1 MSEQLAYSRRRECF
15 YLRSGTTV
23 PDQVYGT
30 EVELPHEVAVNID
43 VRSVFSALRQCAR
56 HNEPHVQ
63 GDDGYGNP
71 RQSAADFRWG
81 IDGVDFEPG
90 ESITQSG
97 CLSVDLDLDPFFA
110 VTLWGV
116 TVEGDW
122 EAQWPELESI
132 LRHWSSP
139 RGLRLLRLTAK
150 STGDDFVW
158 QADFRVVQRGLT
170 VGDLDRL
177 VDDVEALASAVE
189 RRELTAE
196 SMRALVRDGR
206 GSILVGLAENASLEA
221 KREVHL
227 GTKAVEIEL
236 AKDVASFANTGGS
249 GLIVI
254 GLATKSRR
262 GYDEI
267 SRVHHVDPRLTA
279 SAIRRAVDRNTF
291 PRIEGLEVK
300 RVPAEP
306 DGAAELI
313 YIFVPPQP
321 RPLLPFLVAGT
332 VIDGR
337 VEAIYAG
344 IPTRRGDETAM
355 MSVQELHSIL
365 RVGVALYEQDRPVLD
380 LRRVA
385 GAAQSPQ
392 GTH

>member
-1 MSEQLAYSRRRECF
+1 MSEQLAYSRRREGF
-15 YLRSGTTV
+15 HLRSGIEI
-23 PDQVYGT
+23 PDQVYET
-30 EVELPHEVAVNID
+30 EIELPHEVAVTID
-43 VRSVFSALRQCAR
+43 VGSVFSALRQCAR
-56 HNEPHVQ
+56 HNQVRAE
-63 GDDGYGNP
+63 GGDGYGNP

-97 CLSVDLDLDPFFA
+97 CLSVDLDLKPFFA

-116 TVEGDW
+116 NVEGDW
-122 EAQWPELESI
+122 ETQWPELESI
-132 LRHWSSP
+132 LRHWSGP

-150 STGDDFVW
+150 SLGSYFVW
-158 QADFRVVQRGLT
+158 QVDFRVVQRGLT
-170 VGDLDRL
+170 VGDIDRF
-177 VDDVEALASAVE
+177 VDDVEVLASAVD
-189 RRELTAE
+189 RRDLTAE

-206 GSILVGLAENASLEA
+206 GSILVGLAENSSLEA
-221 KREVHL
+221 KREMQL

-267 SRVHHVDPRLTA
+267 SRVHHVDSRLTA

-291 PRIEGLEVK
+291 PRVEGLEVR
-300 RVPAEP
+300 RVAAEP
-306 DGAAELI
+306 DGAAELM

-321 RPLLPFLVAGT
+321 RSLLPLLVAGT
-332 VIDGR
+332 VIQGK

-344 IPTRRGDETAM
+344 IPTRRDDETAM

-365 RVGVALYEQDRPVLD
+365 RVGVALYEEDRPVLH
-380 LRRVA
+380 LRRA
-385 GAAQSPQ
+385 DGPAQ
-392 GTH
+392 HLA